1 MIHSAFLLGGRL
13 VNGYLKGIRSML
25 RLKAKFTLVCF
36 AALVWPSFATGRTVR
51 PAILAAGLGGLPL
64 ERSGAAAHAG
74 SWDRH
79 WRNYDFRSL
88 APGHRLVLLHY
99 RGAGVVRHFW
109 CTFTGGQPILCQAIL
124 RMYWDGEK
132 HPSVRVPLG
141 AFFGVGF
148 GQQVNYESA
157 PLEETSGGNNC
168 WWPMPFHKSAY
179 WTLTN
184 ESKETI
190 SAFYWNINFDT
201 YRSLPS
207 RLLEFHALWRQEN
220 PVPRGK
226 NYLILDTTGRG
237 QYVGTALFMQGLAK
251 GLGLSFLEGNPV
263 VYIDGRRRPAIVG
276 TGTEDYFCSGWY
288 FATGPYSAPYH
299 GCLLKQP
306 IRQRVSAYRWN
317 ILDPI
322 PFHRSIKFTIQVGP
336 MDNIP
341 AAYASVAYW
350 YQTQPHPVYPP
361 LPPPASLLPV
371 RPVAVFAIPGAL
383 EARGLVRRAHA
394 TSGIVQ
400 SQNMA
405 DFNGRWSDD
414 AQLFWH
420 GQSKAAKLTIPL
432 PVAKAGDYFLTA
444 YFTKA
449 PDYGRFQIFVGGHKV
464 GSVIDGYARS
474 VQPSGPVCLGK
485 IVLRAG
491 GNPLVVKIVGR
502 DRRSA
507 NYFFGLN
514 ALVLKPVGR

>member
-1 MIHSAFLLGGRL
+1 
-13 VNGYLKGIRSML
+13 ML

-201 YRSLPS
+201 YRSLP
-207 RLLEFHALWRQEN
+207 A
-220 PVPRGK
+220 V
-226 NYLILDTTGRG
+226 
-237 QYVGTALFMQGLAK
+237 
-251 GLGLSFLEGNPV
+251 
-263 VYIDGRRRPAIVG
+263 
-276 TGTEDYFCSGWY
+276 
-288 FATGPYSAPYH
+288 
-299 GCLLKQP
+299 CLN
-306 IRQRVSAYRWN
+306 S
-317 ILDPI
+317 
-322 PFHRSIKFTIQVGP
+322 T
-336 MDNIP
+336 
-341 AAYASVAYW
+341 
-350 YQTQPHPVYPP
+350 
-361 LPPPASLLPV
+361 
-371 RPVAVFAIPGAL
+371 
-383 EARGLVRRAHA
+383 
-394 TSGIVQ
+394 
-400 SQNMA
+400 
-405 DFNGRWSDD
+405 
-414 AQLFWH
+414 
-420 GQSKAAKLTIPL
+420 
-432 PVAKAGDYFLTA
+432 
-444 YFTKA
+444 
-449 PDYGRFQIFVGGHKV
+449 
-464 GSVIDGYARS
+464 
-474 VQPSGPVCLGK
+474 PSG
-485 IVLRAG
+485 
-491 GNPLVVKIVGR
+491 GR
-502 DRRSA
+502 KTR
-507 NYFFGLN
+507 FHGE
-514 ALVLKPVGR
+514 KTI